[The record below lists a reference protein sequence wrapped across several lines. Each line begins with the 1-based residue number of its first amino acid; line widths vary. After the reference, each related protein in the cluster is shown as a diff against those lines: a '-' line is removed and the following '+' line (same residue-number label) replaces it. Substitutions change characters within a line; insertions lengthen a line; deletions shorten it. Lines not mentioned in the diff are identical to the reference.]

1 MNKILFLLLAVSTA
15 GFLNAQRDE
24 IADKRKALKVGYVTE
39 RLNLTSEEATKFWPI
54 FNEFESEREAIRRE
68 SPTNPYDENLSEKD
82 AELIIKQTVES
93 KEKEIALLKKYI
105 ERFKTA
111 IPPQKVAKLLLLEK
125 EFKKDLAEA
134 VKNRSENRRL
144 KQRRN

>member
-1 MNKILFLLLAVSTA
+1 MLAISTA
-15 GFLNAQRDE
+15 GILSAQRDE
-24 IADKRKALKVGYVTE
+24 IADKRRALKVGYITE

-54 FNEFESEREAIRRE
+54 FNEFESEREATRRE
-68 SPTNPYDENLSEKD
+68 SPTYPYDDNLSEKD
-82 AELIIKQTVES
+82 AELIIKQTVEH

-111 IPPQKVAKLLLLEK
+111 IPLKKVAKFLLLEK
-125 EFKKDLAEA
+125 EFKQDLAEA

-144 KQRRN
+144 KRRN

>member
-1 MNKILFLLLAVSTA
+1 MNKILILLLAVFTT

-24 IADKRKALKVGYVTE
+24 TADKRKALKVGYVTE
-39 RLNLTSEEATKFWPI
+39 RLNLTSEEAAKFWPI

-68 SPTNPYDENLSEKD
+68 SPTNLNAENLSEKD
-82 AELIIKQTVES
+82 ADLIIKQTVES

-111 IPPQKVAKLLLLEK
+111 LPLQKVVKLLLLEK
-125 EFKKDLAEA
+125 EFKQDLAEA

-144 KQRRN
+144 KRRN